1 VEEAAGT
8 WNAVPNV
15 GFSFDFQGE
24 ANANYDT
31 TTCSSYT
38 YNGVFERDWV
48 SFGLTLWCYKA
59 NGNLE
64 HIALL
69 FQSGSDAF
77 WDISPEDTGT
87 HQFKSVA
94 VHEMGHATGFGA
106 GSDWP
111 GGSNLEHF
119 VPASEPT
126 GICWDDA
133 TVHTMCSGDS
143 GGLPID
149 GRFITLEGDDE
160 ETFENGYR
168 PRLSDDCGAAVA
180 PVLDLA

>member
-77 WDISPEDTGT
+77 WDISPEDT
-87 HQFKSVA
+87 
-94 VHEMGHATGFGA
+94 
-106 GSDWP
+106 
-111 GGSNLEHF
+111 
-119 VPASEPT
+119 
-126 GICWDDA
+126 
-133 TVHTMCSGDS
+133 VHTNSSRSRCTRWDTEP
-143 GGLPID
+143 GLE
-149 GRFITLEGDDE
+149 L
-160 ETFENGYR
+160 
-168 PRLSDDCGAAVA
+168 V
-180 PVLDLA
+180 